1 MLFNKKEQRYE
12 HKTEYI
18 VTEIGYGTTSDDVMK
33 HQDKVNEFMAFL
45 NETSIINNPVVNVS
59 NVVLDDENG
68 TLCTCIHYMECVEE

>member
-1 MLFNKKEQRYE
+1 
-12 HKTEYI
+12 
-18 VTEIGYGTTSDDVMK
+18 MK